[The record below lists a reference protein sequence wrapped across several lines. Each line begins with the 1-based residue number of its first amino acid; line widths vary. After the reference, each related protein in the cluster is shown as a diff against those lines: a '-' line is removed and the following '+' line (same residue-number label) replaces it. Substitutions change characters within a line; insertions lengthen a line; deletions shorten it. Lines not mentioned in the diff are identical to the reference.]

1 MHILGL
7 CGAYGAGKDYVC
19 SLIKKILGPD
29 RVERV
34 AFADPLK
41 DSVAVMLGIPRKA
54 MDEDKNAKTTWRWRD
69 LSPALVAQ
77 LHSIPAEK
85 LHEFMSIREVLQVF
99 GTEFG
104 RNCWSQNI
112 WLRAWQARAEASKA
126 DLVIAT
132 DCRFKNEIEAVR
144 GMRGK
149 VWRILGG
156 KQGDNHVSEQE
167 WRDLSPDFLI
177 SNEGQ
182 PAERSLAIEVALA
195 LSKTRWNGFDEDAL
209 SARLREIYP

>member
-7 CGAYGAGKDYVC
+7 CGAKGAGKDYVC
-19 SLIKKILGPD
+19 SLIKKMLGPD

-54 MDEDKNAKTTWRWRD
+54 MDEDKNAKTTWRWKD
-69 LSPALVAQ
+69 LSHALLAQ
-77 LHSIPAEK
+77 LNASPVEK
-85 LHEFMSIREVLQVF
+85 LGEFMSIREVLQVF

-104 RNCWSQNI
+104 RNCWNKNLWI
-112 WLRAWQARAEASKA
+112 RAWQARAEASRA
-126 DLVIAT
+126 ELVIAT

-156 KQGDNHVSEQE
+156 EQGDSHTSEQE
-167 WRDLSPDFLI
+167 WRDGQPDFLI
-177 SNEGQ
+177 SNQGQ
-182 PAERSLAIEVALA
+182 PGEHHLAMQVAVALSRTGWPG
-195 LSKTRWNGFDEDAL
+195 LDEDAL
-209 SARLREIYP
+209 ALRLREIYP